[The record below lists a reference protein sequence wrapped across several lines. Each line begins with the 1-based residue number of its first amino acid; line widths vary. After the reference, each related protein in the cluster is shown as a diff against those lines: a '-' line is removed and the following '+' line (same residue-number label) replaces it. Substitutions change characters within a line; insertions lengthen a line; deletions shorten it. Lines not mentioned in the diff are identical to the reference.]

1 MRLSR
6 VFPLLCALALLPT
19 ACTHHKGVFL
29 RPSSPAPSVIPG
41 PTLQAEAIRTCVT
54 RTAPGKWK
62 TAPLSAF
69 GATVFV
75 IDFGSNA
82 AQIYVE
88 ANGENVINEEVAIL
102 QVQDKSRGFPVVMR
116 GKGNILITW
125 KNQPTR
131 TQTSLVK
138 GCAGVA

>member
-1 MRLSR
+1 MTRTIVCLTVVVLTLS
-6 VFPLLCALALLPT
+6 
-19 ACTHHKGVFL
+19 ACTSHGKPIA
-29 RPSSPAPSVIPG
+29 RPSGRPAPSVIPG
-41 PTLQAEAIRTCVT
+41 PTLQAEAIRGCLT
-54 RTAPGKWK
+54 RSVAATRWK
-62 TAPLSAF
+62 TAPLSAI
-69 GATVFV
+69 GATVFA

-102 QVQDKSRGFPVVMR
+102 QVQDKTRGFPVVMR